1 MVKVPAN
8 AGKKDNPLK
17 ERGVFMK
24 RLLACAALSLAV
36 LLGGCAGSPIYRGVD
51 ASTGNFVSTRSPA
64 VSVKAAEGYEN
75 VLSGHALVN
84 VPYENGFMNTVPV
97 RTWISLQER
106 EGSQLVSL
114 LAECSSDMIW
124 EVRPVGVDFQTLRVF
139 YESNGVGANDATVH
153 VYLRPV
159 SMDPWT
165 PLFARAGKTMWEGPT
180 LVARYEWANSTDK
193 EKLVVEYREKAPE
206 LIEGLNP
213 SLIDLKDFIARSQ
226 KAFSLEGVSVPVT
239 PADGSSVVI
248 SDRLLAPVV
257 GAVTVNQ
264 ILSF

>member
-1 MVKVPAN
+1 
-8 AGKKDNPLK
+8 
-17 ERGVFMK
+17 MK

-36 LLGGCAGSPIYRGVD
+36 FLGGCAGSAIYRGVD
-51 ASTGNFVSTRSPA
+51 AATGNFVSTRSPS
-64 VSVKAAEGYEN
+64 VSVVAAEGYEN

-84 VPYENGFMNTVPV
+84 VPFENGFMNVVPV
-97 RTWISLQER
+97 RTWFSLQEK
-106 EGSQLVSL
+106 EGSQLVTL

-139 YESNGVGANDATVH
+139 YESNGIGANDATVH

-165 PLFARAGKTMWEGPT
+165 PLFLQAGKTVWEGPS

-213 SLIDLKDFIARSQ
+213 SLIDLKDFIARSRN
-226 KAFSLEGVSVPVT
+226 AFTLGEVSMPVT
-239 PADGSSVVI
+239 PADGASVVI

-257 GAVTVNQ
+257 GSVTVNQ
-264 ILSF
+264 LFSF

>member
-1 MVKVPAN
+1 
-8 AGKKDNPLK
+8 
-17 ERGVFMK
+17 MK
-24 RLLACAALSLAV
+24 RFLACAALSLAV
-36 LLGGCAGSPIYRGVD
+36 LLGGCAGSAIYRGVD
-51 ASTGNFVSTRSPA
+51 ASTGDFVSTRSPA
-64 VSVKAAEGYEN
+64 VSVVAAEGYEN

-97 RTWISLQER
+97 RTWFSLQEK
-106 EGSQLVSL
+106 EGSQLVTL

-165 PLFARAGKTMWEGPT
+165 PLFTQAGKTMWEGPS

-226 KAFSLEGVSVPVT
+226 KAFTLGGVSVPVT
-239 PADGSSVVI
+239 PADGASVVI

-257 GAVTVNQ
+257 GSVTVNQ

>member
-1 MVKVPAN
+1 MVKAPAN

-97 RTWISLQER
+97 RTWFSLQER

>member
-1 MVKVPAN
+1 
-8 AGKKDNPLK
+8 
-17 ERGVFMK
+17 MK
-24 RLLACAALSLAV
+24 RFLACAALSLAV
-36 LLGGCAGSPIYRGVD
+36 LLGGCAGSAIYRGVD
-51 ASTGNFVSTRSPA
+51 ASTGDFVSTRSPA
-64 VSVKAAEGYEN
+64 VSVVAAEGYEN

-84 VPYENGFMNTVPV
+84 VPYENGFMNAVPV
-97 RTWISLQER
+97 RAWFSLQEK
-106 EGSQLVSL
+106 EGSQLVTL

-165 PLFARAGKTMWEGPT
+165 PLFIQAGKTMWEGPS

-226 KAFSLEGVSVPVT
+226 KAFTLGGVSVPVT
-239 PADGSSVVI
+239 PADGASVVI

-257 GAVTVNQ
+257 GSVTVNQ